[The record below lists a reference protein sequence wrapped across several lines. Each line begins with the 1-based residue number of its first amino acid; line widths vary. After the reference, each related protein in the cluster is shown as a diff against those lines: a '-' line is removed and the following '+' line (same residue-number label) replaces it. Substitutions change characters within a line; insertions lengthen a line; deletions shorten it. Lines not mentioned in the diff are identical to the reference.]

1 MPMVTKRIKILS
13 RFFLFAAVLFT
24 FTSRLFSLDPN
35 KRMTQYDITV
45 YTAKDGLPMNS
56 LKKVFQDS
64 RGYIWIGTQEGLVRF
79 DGVEFKT
86 YDKSRYPGL
95 SNNFIWDID
104 EDNYGNLWLGTAGG
118 GISCFDGFKFT
129 SYDTSDGLVNNYA
142 NIILAAKDGTIWIG
156 THGGLSRLKDGE
168 FYTFTERESIPKVKI
183 YSLFEDREGFIYLGM
198 ERAGLTVIRDDIT
211 SVIKLGKYRVYSIT
225 QKKSGEMIIATNY
238 STIYKLSKRTLN
250 KLHDKTDDEAVKLW
264 FRINSII
271 VDRQRNIWYCSEN
284 AGIVRL
290 YENEIHSLNSQN
302 GLPAT
307 TNYALS
313 AIEDRE
319 GNLWFA
325 GDFGL
330 IQLKDNKFTSLGKSE
345 GARSDFAHTV
355 CEDSHRNICVGFRDS
370 GLSLF
375 DHQNTY
381 NLGSEAGFPGT
392 ELLSLHPDSK
402 GGLWLGYNH
411 SDLINFS
418 KGRIKRFT
426 LRPEEPNSCVFSLF
440 ISNKQEL
447 WLGTNNFISKFKDN
461 HFTTYVFDYPR
472 PKDEII
478 SITQTRDE
486 CVWFGTFG
494 QGLYKIIDEKISQQG
509 IPAELRSGGVNALFT
524 DADDVLWIGTDN
536 LGLYRYANGSYS
548 SYSERDGLFCDR
560 LFSILED
567 DSSKLWFSTN
577 KGVFSVRKQQLA
589 DFTAGKIPKITC
601 DVYNHLDGMREAECN
616 GRRQPSAWRSRDGK
630 LWFTSIAGVVSIDPN
645 NYPVNRVEP
654 PVYIEYFTSGD
665 SIYLPEE
672 NGIHLNAR
680 ERDIEFK
687 YTALSF
693 TIPERVKFKYRLIGY
708 DEEWKPITI
717 NRSVN
722 YTNIPKGDYT
732 FQVTACNNDRF
743 WNKQGASVQFVI
755 PPFWYERPIAIIAY
769 FMTGILLLYWLVRRR
784 YKRKYVEAQLK
795 METEHRARLE
805 DLDKT
810 KSRFFAGI
818 SHEFRT
824 PLTLIEGPLNDLLA
838 STKKKKQRAIIDMML
853 RNTGR
858 LKRLVDQLLDLSYLQ
873 SHEMKMQVHPVQ
885 LIPFLKNII
894 AAFESYAL
902 REEISLKFQAP
913 ESLEDTEIFMDI
925 DKMEKV
931 FSNLLSNAIKFTPA
945 GGTVTL
951 SVKSLNSQKD
961 KKQPGIINISVKDTG
976 RGIPQHV
983 LPRIFDYFYNY
994 RDENKAKETGSG
1006 IGLAFARELV
1016 HLHHGKIAVISTE
1029 GLGTEIIVS
1038 LNTGKEHFKTDE
1050 IITEK
1055 TDHHPFSPENIEV
1068 FQDEDDAPTT
1078 QKETINSNNTMSSA
1092 LNLPTI
1098 LLVED
1103 NPDMRSYI
1111 SFFLRNEYLML
1122 EAINGEEGLQIALT
1136 EIPDLIISDVMMPKM
1151 DGFELCEQLKANE
1164 LTSHIPLIMLTAK
1177 GACEDRLTGLELG
1190 AVEYLTK
1197 PFDKQ
1202 ELKVR
1207 IANLMKLKRQ
1217 SQEQVRK
1224 DLASADG
1231 PISSLPVTSADNR
1244 FLQRAIEILEQH
1256 ISDPDFT
1263 ARELAKNL
1271 GMSRAHLNRKLKGL
1285 TGQKT
1290 TEFIRFVRLKR
1301 AAELL
1306 HQKYGTVSEI
1316 AYESGFNHL
1325 SYFARCFKEQYG
1337 VAPSEYGE

>member
-1 MPMVTKRIKILS
+1 MVTKRIKILS
-13 RFFLFAAVLFT
+13 RFFLFVVVFFT
-24 FTSRLFSLDPN
+24 FTSRLYSLDPN
-35 KRMTQYDITV
+35 KRLTQYDITV

-86 YDKSRYPGL
+86 YDKSQYPGL
-95 SNNFIWDID
+95 NNNFIWDID
-104 EDNYGNLWLGTAGG
+104 EDNHGNIWLGTAGG
-118 GISCFDGFKFT
+118 GVSCFDGLKFT
-129 SYDTSDGLVNNYA
+129 SYDTSDGLCNNYV
-142 NIILAAKDGTIWIG
+142 NKILAAKDGTIWIG
-156 THGGLSRLKDGE
+156 THGGLSKFKNGE
-168 FYTFTERESIPKVKI
+168 FYSFAERNSMKGRNI
-183 YSLFEDREGFIYLGM
+183 YSILENSKGQIVLGNSGRTLSVLDHESFKHYYSEPYRIYSMLQM
-198 ERAGLTVIRDDIT
+198 
-211 SVIKLGKYRVYSIT
+211 
-225 QKKSGEMIIATNY
+225 KSGEIILGTDYGNIFTFSDSKIELFQNKFQKISAEVQ
-238 STIYKLSKRTLN
+238 KLIRDAVKDRHGNLWFCSETDGIIRFSKNKFDTLN
-250 KLHDKTDDEAVKLW
+250 V
-264 FRINSII
+264 
-271 VDRQRNIWYCSEN
+271 
-284 AGIVRL
+284 G
-290 YENEIHSLNSQN
+290 N
-302 GLPAT
+302 GLPVT
-307 TNYALS
+307 TNLALS
-313 AIEDRE
+313 STEDEE

-330 IQLKDNKFTSLGKSE
+330 IKLKDNKFTCFGKPE
-345 GARSDFAHTV
+345 GAQSEFAHTV
-355 CEDSHRNICVGFRDS
+355 CEDLHGNICIGFRDS

-375 DHQNTY
+375 EDQKTSNF
-381 NLGSEAGFPGT
+381 GSEAGFPGT
-392 ELLSLHPDSK
+392 ELLSLHPDSE

-411 SDLINFS
+411 SDIINFS
-418 KGRIKRFT
+418 KGRINRLI

-440 ISNKQEL
+440 INNKQEL

-461 HFTTYVFDYPR
+461 HFTTYLFDYPR
-472 PKDEII
+472 PKNEII

-494 QGLYKIIDEKISQQG
+494 QGLYKIIDENISQQG

-536 LGLYRYANGSYS
+536 LGLYRYETGNYTC
-548 SYSERDGLFCDR
+548 YSERDGLFCDR

-577 KGVFSVRKQQLA
+577 KGVFSVRKKILA
-589 DFTAGKIPKITC
+589 DFTAGKIPNISC
-601 DVYNHLDGMREAECN
+601 DEYNHLDGMREAECN

-645 NYPVNRVEP
+645 NYPVNRVKP
-654 PVYIEYFTSGD
+654 PVYIEYFSSGD
-665 SIYLPEE
+665 SIYLPQE
-672 NGIHLNAR
+672 NAPHLNAR

-708 DEEWKPITI
+708 DKDWNQVTT
-717 NRSVN
+717 NRAVN
-722 YTNIPKGDYT
+722 YTNIPKGRYT
-732 FQVTACNNDRF
+732 FQVIACNNDEL
-743 WNKQGASVQFVI
+743 WNKQGASVHFVI

-769 FMTGILLLYWLVRRR
+769 FVTGILLLYWLVRRR

-824 PLTLIEGPLNDLLA
+824 PLTLIEGPLQDLKA
-838 STKKKKQRAIIDMML
+838 STKRKKQQAIIDMML
-853 RNTGR
+853 RNTNR

-873 SHEMKMQVHPVQ
+873 SHEMKMQVRPVQ
-885 LIPFLKNII
+885 LIAFLKNII
-894 AAFESYAL
+894 AAFESYAF
-902 REEISLKFQAP
+902 REEISLKLQAP
-913 ESLEDTEIFMDI
+913 ENLEDTEIFMDI

-945 GGTVTL
+945 GG
-951 SVKSLNSQKD
+951 SVDLMVESPPASKD
-961 KKQPGIINISVKDTG
+961 KTGGDAIKIIVKDTG
-976 RGIPQHV
+976 RGIPHHV
-983 LPRIFDYFYNY
+983 LPRVFDYFYQY
-994 RDENKAKETGSG
+994 RDENKSKESGAG
-1006 IGLAFARELV
+1006 IGLALSRELI
-1016 HLHHGKIAVISTE
+1016 HLHHGKITVISAE
-1029 GLGTEIIVS
+1029 GRGTEIVVS
-1038 LNTGKEHFKTDE
+1038 LLTGKGHFKPEEISDE
-1050 IITEK
+1050 PPEQVEYSPGKSPLSESMVEEAPDEFDMNNSTASKPVTE
-1055 TDHHPFSPENIEV
+1055 
-1068 FQDEDDAPTT
+1068 
-1078 QKETINSNNTMSSA
+1078 
-1092 LNLPTI
+1092 NLPTL

-1111 SFFLRNEYLML
+1111 TRFLEKDYRVLQ
-1122 EAINGEEGLQIALT
+1122 AIDGEQGMKIARD
-1136 EIPDLIISDVMMPKM
+1136 EIPDLVISDVMMPKM

-1224 DLASADG
+1224 ELASADG
-1231 PISSLPVTSADNR
+1231 PLSALPVTSADNR

-1306 HQKYGTVSEI
+1306 RQKYGTVSEI

-1337 VAPSEYGE
+1337 VAPSEYGG